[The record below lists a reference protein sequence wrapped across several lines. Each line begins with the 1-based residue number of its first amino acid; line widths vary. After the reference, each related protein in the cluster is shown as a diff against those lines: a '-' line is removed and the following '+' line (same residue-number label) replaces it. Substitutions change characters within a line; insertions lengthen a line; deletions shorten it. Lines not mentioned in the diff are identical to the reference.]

1 MIILKDLHK
10 RFGQKVV
17 FNGLNLTITKGE
29 SIVVIGGSGVGK
41 SVLLKHII
49 GLMKPDSGSVTI
61 DGKDVSDIPEAEWDA
76 IRLKFAM
83 VFQGAALF
91 DSLSVWEN
99 VGFGLLEHSGL
110 SRREIRAK
118 ASEKLGMVGLDGA
131 EDLSPAEL
139 SGGMRKRAAIAR
151 AIAMDP
157 EVILYDEPTTGLDPI
172 LAAEI
177 NQLILKTAREVGA
190 TSITITH
197 DMVSA
202 YTIAD
207 KIAMLYNGVIIQEGT
222 PAQIQQTANP
232 IVRQFIEGRAEGPI
246 TRG

>member
-1 MIILKDLHK
+1 
-10 RFGQKVV
+10 
-17 FNGLNLTITKGE
+17 
-29 SIVVIGGSGVGK
+29 
-41 SVLLKHII
+41 
-49 GLMKPDSGSVTI
+49 
-61 DGKDVSDIPEAEWDA
+61 
-76 IRLKFAM
+76 
-83 VFQGAALF
+83 
-91 DSLSVWEN
+91 
-99 VGFGLLEHSGL
+99 
-110 SRREIRAK
+110 
-118 ASEKLGMVGLDGA
+118 MVGLEGA
-131 EDLSPAEL
+131 EDLAPSEL

-207 KIAMLYNGVIIQEGT
+207 KIAMLYNGAIVQEGT
-222 PAQIQQTANP
+222 PAEIQQTGNA

-246 TRG
+246 TRK